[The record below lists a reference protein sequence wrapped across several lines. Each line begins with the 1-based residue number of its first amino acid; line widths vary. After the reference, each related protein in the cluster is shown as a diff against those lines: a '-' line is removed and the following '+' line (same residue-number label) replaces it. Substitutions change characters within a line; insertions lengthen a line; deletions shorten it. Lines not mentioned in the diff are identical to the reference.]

1 MDWNKVTDDERLI
14 AELAVAM
21 ARAVKL
27 AGDDAPH
34 GKGLFCLEQTVLD
47 RGKELMRT
55 VLQKTLSARPE
66 AQKRG
71 QVAWRAGVGAS
82 SDIAGYASGAS

>member
-27 AGDDAPH
+27 AGDDARH
-34 GKGLFCLEQTVLD
+34 GKGLYCLEQTVLD

-55 VLQKTLSARPE
+55 VLQKTLSAN
-66 AQKRG
+66 G
-71 QVAWRAGVGAS
+71 GMAGNPSECCEQA
-82 SDIAGYASGAS
+82 